1 MAIETFANLASTTL
15 NNGGT
20 LTAGATSCTVTSG
33 ATFPSTGQFRIIID
47 SEIILVTANSANVF
61 TLVRGQEGTAGASH
75 TDGSAVT
82 HVGTA
87 AVMKTIQL
95 QYPITQTN
103 TSSAVYTCDSTGPP
117 SDSIILHN
125 RSGFTSYVMPAPTK
139 GRHID
144 IWDITG
150 AIETA
155 NTGGYITGLAS
166 TANTIFVVP
175 NGNEKFNTAS
185 AYALTGTNF
194 HFTNGSTAV
203 SCTAGLLTQELA
215 PGMSIQSSNQSGVNY
230 IITSITDNNNL
241 TLTANFTGTTTTTAT
256 ATMTSL
262 AYYANLGRLSF
273 VSDGTDWYA
282 SSSKPLHALLK
293 GASGTFIPSP
303 GCKRASITGSGGGGG
318 GGSGAGATNSSSNNS
333 VMGGGGG
340 GGAAETTVNT
350 AVTPNFAGGYACT
363 VGAGGNGGAAPA
375 AATAGNDGAGGQ
387 YSSFGSG
394 GNTLARFIGGSGGGG
409 GGNNGGAGFY
419 TFGGKGFTQSPL
431 ANNST
436 TTSNL
441 YESVAVGTQLNQKTL
456 AGGITINSSS
466 AVLFTTNV
474 GVCGTPGNGGDAGPS
489 KTSGNANGG
498 STGNSNLSN
507 YLDYTG
513 GSGGGGGSTQTN
525 QIGGSG
531 GGGGG
536 AGARAGGG
544 GGGGGGAG
552 VVSVTGTGGAGGASG
567 DGSSSGSAGGNGN
580 GPSGI
585 GGNGGGGGNGAAN
598 SGAGGAGGGAGGTGN
613 GTGGSGGV
621 GGNGGSGYIDILLY
635 M

>member
-1 MAIETFANLASTTL
+1 MAIETFANLAATTL

-20 LTAGATSCTVTSG
+20 LTAGATSCTVTLG
-33 ATFPSTGQFRIIID
+33 AAFPTTGQFRIIIEA
-47 SEIILVTANSANVF
+47 EIILVTANAANVF
-61 TLVRGQEGTAGASH
+61 TLVRGQEGTTAASH
-75 TDGSAVT
+75 ADGSAVT

-103 TSSAVYTCDSTGPP
+103 TSSAVYACDSTGPP

-125 RSGFTSYVMPAPTK
+125 RAGFTTYIMPAPTK

-155 NTGGYITGLAS
+155 NTGGYITGSAS
-166 TANTIFVVP
+166 TANTIFVAP
-175 NGNEKFNTAS
+175 NGVEKFNTS
-185 AYALTGTNF
+185 SGYAMTGTVSSLTTTALVGSGTQ
-194 HFTNGSTAV
+194 FTT
-203 SCTAGLLTQELA
+203 ELA
-215 PGMSIQSSNQSGVNY
+215 PGMTVVFSSQSTVSY
-230 IITSITDNNNL
+230 IVDAIADNTHATLHTSY
-241 TLTANFTGTTTTTAT
+241 TGGAAAG
-256 ATMTSL
+256 ATMTMNAL
-262 AYYANLGRLSF
+262 AYYANLGRLSL

-303 GCKRASITGSGGGGG
+303 GCKRATMTGSGGGGG
-318 GGSGAGATNSSSNNS
+318 GGSGAGATNSNLNNS

-340 GGAAETTVNT
+340 GGAVETTISV
-350 AVTPNFAGGYACT
+350 AVTPNVAGGYAIT
-363 VGAGGNGGAAPA
+363 IGAGGNGGAAPA
-375 AATAGNDGAGGQ
+375 VATAGNDGAGGQ
-387 YSSFGSG
+387 YSAFGTG
-394 GNTLARFIGGSGGGG
+394 GNLIARFIGGSGGGG

-431 ANNST
+431 ANNT
-436 TTSNL
+436 TTTGNL

-513 GSGGGGGSTQTN
+513 GNGGGGGSTQTN

-552 VVSVTGTGGAGGASG
+552 VLSTTGVGGTGGSSG

-598 SGAGGAGGGAGGTGN
+598 SGAGGGGGGAGGTGN
-613 GTGGSGGV
+613 GTGGTGGA